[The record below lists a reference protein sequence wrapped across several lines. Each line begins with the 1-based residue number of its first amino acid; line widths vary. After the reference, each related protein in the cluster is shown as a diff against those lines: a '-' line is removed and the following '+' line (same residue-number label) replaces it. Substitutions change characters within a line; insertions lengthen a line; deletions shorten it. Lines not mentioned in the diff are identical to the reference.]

1 MDQDISLDVK
11 KRESSF
17 DETRLAPMRRG
28 ERGNCVLTVR
38 ITADGEPYDLAGK
51 TVRFTGAT
59 GDHKLVGP
67 SDVETINASGGVV
80 KHSLPSEMTSD
91 QGVAKGYYEIYRG
104 ETYLDTTDHFSLK
117 VIACNDVSA
126 EQASEY
132 VPLISKV
139 AIEEEKRA
147 AAELERATA
156 ENLRKEA
163 EKKRASSELQRAESE
178 QSRKT
183 EEESRALAETKRKKW
198 LLEAKD
204 ESKKAVDAA
213 KTAASKAAEA
223 KEQASL
229 AAVDARKAA
238 EEARGAVSGDMKIYF
253 KRVTDA
259 QGNSWPVL
267 VDMTV

>member
-17 DETRLAPMRRG
+17 GETRLSPMRRG

-38 ITADGEPYDLAGK
+38 ITADGEPYDLTGK
-51 TVRFTGAT
+51 TVRFTGTT

-67 SDVETINASGGVV
+67 SDVEALNAPGGVV
-80 KHSLPSEMTSD
+80 RHALPSEMTSD
-91 QGVAKGYYEIYRG
+91 QGAAKGYYEIYRG

-117 VIACNDVSA
+117 VIACNDVSSEQATEFTSYIDKVVAAEEERVTA
-126 EQASEY
+126 EQ
-132 VPLISKV
+132 
-139 AIEEEKRA
+139 
-147 AAELERATA
+147 ERATA
-156 ENLRKEA
+156 ESLRKE
-163 EKKRASSELQRAESE
+163 EERERAFIEILRANSEAA
-178 QSRKT
+178 RKT
-183 EEESRALAETKRKKW
+183 AEEDRADAETKREAW
-198 LLEAKD
+198 LREAKG

-213 KTAASKAAEA
+213 KTAASEATKAKGEA
-223 KEQASL
+223 TL
-229 AAVDARKAA
+229 AATDARKAA
-238 EEARGAVSGDMKIYF
+238 EEARGSVSADMKVYF